1 MQQERSQRSSKYR
14 LEAGGKTFSFL
25 CTMVVLVVVV
35 SIIYMVTSKGLAT
48 FFVNKI
54 NPVDFFFS
62 ADWNPGKTDAYGKP
76 LVGALPMIVGSFAVT
91 VMSTLF
97 ATPIAIA
104 ASIFCVEYNPKLG
117 KRIIQPAIELLVGVP
132 SVVFGLIGLEV
143 LIPIIRN
150 VHGGTGFGI
159 FAASLVLTF
168 MVLPTITSIS
178 ISALQN
184 VSPAQKE
191 GALALGASR
200 WQMIYKV
207 SLHNAKTGIL
217 TGVVLGMARAF
228 GEALAVQMVIGNT
241 AVLPKSLFTSA
252 STLTSILTMNMG
264 NTIQGQLE
272 NNVLWSLAMV
282 LLLMSLFFIIIIH
295 RIGRKSE

>member
-1 MQQERSQRSSKYR
+1 MDKLQKSKKYR
-14 LEAGGKTFSFL
+14 LEAGGKAFSFI

-54 NPVDFFFS
+54 NPLDFFFS
-62 ADWNPGKTDAYGKP
+62 SDWNPGQKDAYGKP
-76 LVGALPMIVGSFAVT
+76 LVGALPMILGSFAVT
-91 VMSTLF
+91 AISTLF
-97 ATPIAIA
+97 ATPLAIA
-104 ASIFCVEYNPKLG
+104 ASIFVVEYNPKLG
-117 KRIIQPAIELLVGVP
+117 KKVIQPAIELLVGVP
-132 SVVFGLIGLEV
+132 SVVFGLIGLYV
-143 LIPIIRN
+143 VVPFIRN
-150 VHGGTGFGI
+150 IHGGTGFGI
-159 FAASLVLTF
+159 FAASVVLTV
-168 MVLPTITSIS
+168 MVLPTITSIA

-184 VSPAQKE
+184 VDRGQKE

-207 SLHNAKTGIL
+207 SLHNAKSGIL
-217 TGVVLGMARAF
+217 TGIVLGMARAF

-241 AVLPKSLFTSA
+241 AVLPKSLFNSA

-282 LLLMSLFFIIIIH
+282 LLLMSLFFITVIH
-295 RIGRKSE
+295 KIGRKTN